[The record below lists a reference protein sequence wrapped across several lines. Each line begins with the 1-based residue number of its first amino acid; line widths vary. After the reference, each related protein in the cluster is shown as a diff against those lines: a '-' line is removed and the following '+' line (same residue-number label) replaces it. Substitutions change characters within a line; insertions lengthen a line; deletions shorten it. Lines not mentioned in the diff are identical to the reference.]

1 MKKFLIVPCILAL
14 AACNSN
20 PFQPTVTQ
28 YKVVVP
34 ADAMYDCPI
43 YKKWP
48 NADHLT
54 DVDVAKVIVG
64 LYKNNIRCRN
74 TVDGIKKF
82 LDKSKVEV
90 EGQPTQKEQQDNKWW
105 TPFN

>member
-1 MKKFLIVPCILAL
+1 MKKLLIVPLVLTL
-14 AACNSN
+14 AACNSI
-20 PFQPTVTQ
+20 PFQPTVTK

-34 ADAMYDCPI
+34 ADVMYDCPI

-64 LYKNNIRCRN
+64 LYKNNVRCKN

-82 LDKSKVEV
+82 LDKAKVEV
-90 EGQPTQKEQQDNKWW
+90 EGQPVTNDQITDKWW
-105 TPFN
+105 NPFD